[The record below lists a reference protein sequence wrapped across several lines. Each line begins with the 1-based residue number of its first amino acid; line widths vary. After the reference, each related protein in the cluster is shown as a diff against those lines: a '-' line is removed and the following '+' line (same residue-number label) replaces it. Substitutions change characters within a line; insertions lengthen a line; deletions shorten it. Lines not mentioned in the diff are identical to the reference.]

1 MELIRYSNGQGE
13 GLRLDREEA
22 EALEKAL
29 KQALRGYSGKAEV
42 VVASTNWEIGIEI
55 LED

>member
-22 EALEKAL
+22 AALERAL
-29 KQALRGYSGKAEV
+29 HQALRGYSGKAEV
-42 VVASTNWEIGIEI
+42 RVTSTNWEIGVEI

>member
-13 GLRLDREEA
+13 GLRLDRD
-22 EALEKAL
+22 EALAL
-29 KQALRGYSGKAEV
+29 VQALPLALRFGQYEIKLKES
-42 VVASTNWEIGIEI
+42 SWEIGIEI